1 MGALTGPWGCASSSI
16 TQTDQENQK
25 GRVPK
30 IFKEVAQL
38 AHPSHFSL
46 CPHGASTKLNTQTK
60 EVMKGIYLPPG
71 PKREVI
77 PIPVSSITAHHGLPG
92 TQCSG
97 TKLWV
102 SPKPPGQ
109 HRAAGRSGAK
119 HWSTLRMGIFHPQ
132 AEKQSKTH
140 TNASNQKQTVMGKLA
155 VWVSF
160 PSNRHQCL
168 R

>member
-1 MGALTGPWGCASSSI
+1 MGALPGPSGCASSSI

-60 EVMKGIYLPPG
+60 EVIKGIYLPPG
-71 PKREVI
+71 PNREVI
-77 PIPVSSITAHHGLPG
+77 PIPVSSITTHHGLPG

-109 HRAAGRSGAK
+109 HRVAGRSGAK
-119 HWSTLRMGIFHPQ
+119 HWSTLRMGTLH
-132 AEKQSKTH
+132 
-140 TNASNQKQTVMGKLA
+140 
-155 VWVSF
+155 
-160 PSNRHQCL
+160 R
-168 R
+168 